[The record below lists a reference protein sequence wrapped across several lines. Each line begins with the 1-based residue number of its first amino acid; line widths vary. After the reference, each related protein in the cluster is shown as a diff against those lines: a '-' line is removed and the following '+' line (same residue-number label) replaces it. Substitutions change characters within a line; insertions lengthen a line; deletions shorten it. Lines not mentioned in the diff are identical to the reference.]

1 MEGGQDM
8 RRWLGASRSA
18 KRLLLAIGLG
28 VAALGVTGLSSGTLA
43 RASTH
48 SGEAKLHPFTITSP
62 NFRDGRPLPVSAE
75 SNAPAFGCNGQNQAP
90 TLRWTNV
97 PAGTNGFAFTMNDV
111 DAARAGGFHHWV
123 VYNIP
128 ASVHE
133 LVGHGQNPFTEG
145 TNSVGTTGYFGP
157 CPPANGQV
165 HHYIFTVYALSVA
178 QVAGD
183 HNTFEQL
190 LQAIAP
196 NVVGATSTIG
206 TFRLPL
212 DD

>member
-1 MEGGQDM
+1 M
-8 RRWLGASRSA
+8 REWLRAPRSA
-18 KRLLLAIGLG
+18 RRLLLAIGLG
-28 VAALGVTGLSSGTLA
+28 VAAIGATGLSSVAVAMAT
-43 RASTH
+43 SH
-48 SGEAKLHPFTITSP
+48 SGDARLHPFTITSP
-62 NFRDGRPLPVSAE
+62 NFRDDQPLPVSAE
-75 SNAPAFGCNGQNQAP
+75 ANAPAFGCAGQNQAP

-111 DAARAGGFHHWV
+111 DAPVAGGFHHWV

-128 ASVHE
+128 ASVHQ

-145 TNSVGTTGYFGP
+145 TNSTGGIGYFGP
-157 CPPANGQV
+157 CPPPTGQV

-178 QVAGD
+178 QVSGA

-196 NVVGATSTIG
+196 DVVGATSVIG
-206 TFRLPL
+206 TFRRPL